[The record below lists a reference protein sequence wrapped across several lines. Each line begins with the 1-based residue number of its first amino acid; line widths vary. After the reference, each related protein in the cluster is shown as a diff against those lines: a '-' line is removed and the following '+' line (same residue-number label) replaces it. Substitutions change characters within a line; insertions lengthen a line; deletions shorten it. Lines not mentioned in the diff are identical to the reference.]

1 MWETSPDVDK
11 LARLKAS
18 HYILVLRSA
27 NLSGSQKKEIP
38 MHLNYKDYQQ
48 EHENLKARK
57 TTKYFN
63 HKDSKAQRIT
73 KKNLFIILGELC
85 VSVPLW

>member
-27 NLSGSQKKEIP
+27 NLSGSPKKEIP
-38 MHLNYKDYQQ
+38 MHLNYKDCHGNTEKLQTALTTKAPS
-48 EHENLKARK
+48 LKAHQEK
-57 TTKYFN
+57 QDK
-63 HKDSKAQRIT
+63 I
-73 KKNLFIILGELC
+73 
-85 VSVPLW
+85 

>member
-1 MWETSPDVDK
+1 M
-11 LARLKAS
+11 LKAS

-27 NLSGSQKKEIP
+27 NLSGSPKKEIP

-57 TTKYFN
+57 TTT
-63 HKDSKAQRIT
+63 SLTT
-73 KKNLFIILGELC
+73 KTQSLKE
-85 VSVPLW
+85 

>member
-1 MWETSPDVDK
+1 
-11 LARLKAS
+11 
-18 HYILVLRSA
+18 
-27 NLSGSQKKEIP
+27 